1 MKLPR
6 QKKTSGNPSLQK
18 CSKNFNSFTILL
30 MEEILHQFAG
40 SLSHYLQGFLHPGW
54 CRISSIWHIV
64 GLEEACSA
72 TQLHWVQQSWRSD
85 KRPRDT
91 VAPLIVRWLHLHVI
105 KRFDQILQCI
115 LVVEG
120 IESKTI
126 HQSIS
131 SQFLGLFHLP
141 GTSKSLVK
149 LGEKSVMLSLGEAPR
164 RTVPRAAASSP
175 AVGDV
180 EIQLLPA
187 NYIWVQH
194 LWLNKSAVDF
204 IPKKTSLQLMV
215 IFSWGNRPRGGAKKR
230 HGNYGTWD
238 AKRAP
243 GDGISVPF
251 CVDETAPV
259 FLGFRN
265 VISLNR

>member
-1 MKLPR
+1 
-6 QKKTSGNPSLQK
+6 
-18 CSKNFNSFTILL
+18 

-85 KRPRDT
+85 KRPRGT
-91 VAPLIVRWLHLHVI
+91 AAPLIVRWLHLHVI
-105 KRFDQILQCI
+105 KQFDQILQCI

-141 GTSKSLVK
+141 RTSKSLVK
-149 LGEKSVMLSLGEAPR
+149 LGGEVAFLSLGG
-164 RTVPRAAASSP
+164 SHL
-175 AVGDV
+175 VGLRHALQHQV
-180 EIQLLPA
+180 LRPEMWKTQSQSQNLHFCNFCPA
-187 NYIWVQH
+187 NYGCNISDSTE
-194 LWLNKSAVDF
+194 SAVDF
-204 IPKKTSLQLMV
+204 IPKKTSQKFMV
-215 IFSWGNRPRGGAKKR
+215 IFSFVESSRRCEKK
-230 HGNYGTWD
+230 TWEL
-238 AKRAP
+238 RYL
-243 GDGISVPF
+243 GREESSWWWSSVLF
-251 CVDETAPV
+251 VLMKLLRV

-265 VISLNR
+265 VISLNRLEVLFLNKH